1 MRLRNVPRRKVL
13 KYYHITRQWQERGN
27 NLTVSTD
34 LYK

>member
-1 MRLRNVPRRKVL
+1 GA

-27 NLTVSTD
+27 NITISAD